1 MNPYQHL
8 KINIFIFCFQKNVFS
23 GGNDEKVLVHDLKT
37 GQTLDVFPHDD
48 PVYCVSPHPSHPEL
62 FATACSDGR
71 ILLFD
76 LRSSNSDPIELQST
90 GFPFHGV
97 NYNPIDPRLLVTA
110 NQNQGVFLIDARR

>member
-71 ILLFD
+71 ILLFSAAAYSVAA
-76 LRSSNSDPIELQST
+76 LIHST
-90 GFPFHGV
+90 FFFFF
-97 NYNPIDPRLLVTA
+97 LLLH
-110 NQNQGVFLIDARR
+110 FSP